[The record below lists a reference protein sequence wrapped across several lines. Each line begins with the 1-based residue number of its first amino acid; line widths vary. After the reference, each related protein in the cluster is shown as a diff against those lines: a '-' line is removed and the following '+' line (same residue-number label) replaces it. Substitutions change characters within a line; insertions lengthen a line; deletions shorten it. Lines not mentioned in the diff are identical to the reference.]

1 MDKRKAVDWLV
12 KELKLWRILYSPGY
26 IRRHFVIGNHD
37 GEAEAVLDALAK
49 LLEKTTPTPSEQLQA
64 ELEPLPG
71 SYPGK
76 FHVG

>member
-1 MDKRKAVDWLV
+1 MTLTDFAQFCNETGRDWRK
-12 KELKLWRILYSPGY
+12 YSDIP
-26 IRRHFVIGNHD
+26 
-37 GEAEAVLDALAK
+37 L
-49 LLEKTTPTPSEQLQA
+49 LLEFAEWAQKHTPTPSEQLQA